1 MIEVLIAILVVAL
14 GVLSISRLQTNMIR
28 ANQSALLRSEASF
41 QVYNML
47 DRLRSDRQA
56 ALNGVYDRDFADPRP
71 SATACDAL
79 PDYVG
84 LTLPVNETMEWL
96 CAVETLPLGQGAIT
110 TNGNTITVSVQWD
123 DSRGQEAAEVF
134 TTVSEL

>member
-56 ALNGVYDRDFADPRP
+56 ALAGAYDRAFGDAKP
-71 SATACDAL
+71 SATPCANI
-79 PDYVG
+79 PNYG
-84 LTLPVNETMEWL
+84 SLTLVVNETMEWL
-96 CAVETLPLGQGAIT
+96 CALDNLPLGTGSIA
-110 TNGNTITVSVQWD
+110 TNGNIITVAVRWD
-123 DSRGQEAAEVF
+123 DSRGDQAAVEF
-134 TTVSEL
+134 STVSVL